1 MRVDKQHKQ
10 VLLLYSSTVIG
21 LVLGILVSVLNTRS
35 LSPSDYGD
43 VKYVSNIMLFL
54 SGLLTFGF
62 FVSGCRL
69 MAVSDSPQKTAKYK
83 GVMILIL
90 MVSILL
96 MFLFMQF
103 SSLIHKS
110 FLKSEISNLF
120 VLGAFVSA
128 SPLLLNYINTTAQ
141 GDNKIFSISMARLL
155 PSLVYLIV
163 GFYIYRYFG
172 ATSDRM
178 ILLQNGIS
186 IIMLGV
192 IIALSKPVF
201 LNLKESYADLKQE
214 NKKYGLH
221 VYFGSLAGVSLNY
234 LAGITLGIFNTDNT
248 LVGFYT
254 LALTI
259 SMPLA
264 VLPTIIGTT
273 YFKRFALEEKIDKKI
288 FRGTF
293 VLTLISLLAFI
304 VLIGSVVKILYSN
317 EYVVVAKYASVLAVG
332 MAFHGFGDMINRF
345 LAAKGQGK
353 MLRNS
358 AFVSGGVLLSGNIV
372 LVYFWGIYGAVGT
385 KIITSGIYFIYMYVS
400 YRKFLSNKERVTDI
414 SIF

>member
-90 MVSILL
+90 IVSILL

-155 PSLVYLIV
+155 PSLVYLII
-163 GFYIYRYFG
+163 GYYIYRYFG
-172 ATSDRM
+172 ATSERVIM
-178 ILLQNGIS
+178 LQNGIS
-186 IIMLGV
+186 LIMLGI
-192 IIALSKPVF
+192 IIALSKPMF
-201 LNLKESYADLKQE
+201 SNLKESYGDLKRE

-221 VYFGSLAGVSLNY
+221 VYLGSLAGVSLNY
-234 LAGITLGIFNTDNT
+234 LAGITLGLFNTDNT

-264 VLPTIIGTT
+264 ILPTIIGTT
-273 YFKRFALEEKIDKKI
+273 YYKRFALDKKIDKKI
-288 FRGTF
+288 FYGTF
-293 VLTLISLLAFI
+293 VMTLISLFAFI
-304 VLIGSVVKILYSN
+304 VLIEPLVSILYSR
-317 EYVVVAKYASVLAVG
+317 EYFVVAKYASVLAIG

-358 AFVSGGVLLSGNIV
+358 AFVSGGVLVIGNVV
-372 LVYFWGIYGAVGT
+372 LVYLWGIYGAIGT
-385 KIITSGIYFIYMYVS
+385 KIITSVTYFGYMYIC
-400 YRKFLSNKERVTDI
+400 YIKYINKQRLNDLVN
-414 SIF
+414 